1 MKRKKV
7 IWLFKT
13 ERKSR
18 EDLSAAAVFWYGV
31 LENMG
36 YEVVYQNYYEYNAE
50 EFYNSAKAYNPDF
63 IICANYMDYIHTEFQ
78 RLREFSKVF
87 LLTSDMHRFY
97 ESNVKFW
104 IPFVDGIIN
113 FEGTKEWALRDGL
126 SEKGFLKMRWGFNP
140 NTMTTNVSEKTN
152 EIYHYGGL
160 HGNRQELLGQFQIKG
175 KNVLVNQDIF
185 YEEVKQ
191 NLAESKYSI
200 CFSQNAVGDRQELK
214 GRVIEI
220 PAHSVLLT
228 EYAPELKEYYNDDE
242 MILFNSVDDA
252 IEKINYYNSNQK
264 EYDKL
269 LHNGKRA
276 LWNRNTAYHE
286 WNKILPNM
294 DEDFKPLDVIKLLK
308 EKHGDYY
315 YE

>member
-113 FEGTKEWALRDGL
+113 FEGTKEWCLRDGL
-126 SEKGFLKMRWGFNP
+126 DEKGFLKMRWGFNP
-140 NTMTTNVSEKTN
+140 NIMTTNMLDKTN

-160 HGNRQELLGQFQIKG
+160 HGNRRNLLHQFQSRG
-175 KNVLVNQDIF
+175 KNVLTTQDVL
-185 YEEVKQ
+185 YTQVKEC
-191 NLAESKYSI
+191 LAKSKYSL
-200 CFSQNAVGDRQELK
+200 CFSQNALGNRQELK

-220 PAHSVLLT
+220 PAYSVLLT
-228 EYAPELKEYYNDDE
+228 EYAPELTDYYDDTE
-242 MILFNSVDDA
+242 MILFNSVDEA
-252 IEKINYYNSNQK
+252 VEKIEYYNSNPK

-269 LHNGKRA
+269 LHNGRRA
-276 LWNRNTAYHE
+276 LWTRNTAYHE

-294 DEDFKPLDVIKLLK
+294 DEDFKSLDVIKLLK